1 MKRALSGTSS
11 WPGAQ
16 PVGQSRQGLQVT
28 VKTLFPHGDGLNLR
42 KGCGE
47 GPILDIRC
55 TPVLVGPTWHPVSTT
70 FRTLNCYRG
79 HSSSRSLPSP
89 NNYLKGQEL
98 SEAGLRGT
106 GTKATRALAGDQPS
120 AEDMAQALDPGMFFE
135 TLAGSLS
142 G

>member
-28 VKTLFPHGDGLNLR
+28 VKTLFLHRDGLNLR

-47 GPILDIRC
+47 GPVLDMRC

-70 FRTLNCYRG
+70 FRTLN
-79 HSSSRSLPSP
+79 
-89 NNYLKGQEL
+89 
-98 SEAGLRGT
+98 
-106 GTKATRALAGDQPS
+106 
-120 AEDMAQALDPGMFFE
+120 
-135 TLAGSLS
+135 
-142 G
+142 